1 MRFRKIILDI
11 IYLPVYNKDMK
22 NSTSRD
28 TLLQCA
34 LALFSE
40 KGYDGAGINEIVQ
53 MAGVTKPTLYYF
65 FGSKEGLFEEILK
78 LYYERL
84 NASLAK
90 ESVYTPNSHSY
101 GDDVLPVLLRT
112 ATAYFT
118 FTQEYKQFYLMLL
131 SLTFSPPTVQAS
143 KLVEPY
149 HIAQYRI
156 IIQCFERIAETHTNL
171 RGKERQCA
179 YHFIAIINQNIGLWN
194 YGYVELNEQQAESIV
209 KQFMHGIFS

>member
-1 MRFRKIILDI
+1 MYREIILDI
-11 IYLPVYNKDMK
+11 IYLPVYNRGMK
-22 NSTSRD
+22 NSNSRD

-65 FGSKEGLFEEILK
+65 FQSKERLFEEILK

-84 NASLAK
+84 NAVLAK
-90 ESVYTPNSHSY
+90 ESVYTPNSHNY
-101 GDDVLPVLLRT
+101 GDDVFPVLYRI
-112 ATAYFT
+112 ATTYFT
-118 FTQEYKQFYLMLL
+118 FAQENKQFYLMLL
-131 SLTFSPPTVQAS
+131 SLTFAPPTSQTS
-143 KLVEPY
+143 KMIEL
-149 HIAQYRI
+149 
-156 IIQCFERIAETHTNL
+156 QCFERIAEIHANL
-171 RGKERQCA
+171 KGKERQCA

-194 YGYVELNEQQAESIV
+194 YGYVELDEQKAEAIV

>member
-1 MRFRKIILDI
+1 
-11 IYLPVYNKDMK
+11 MK
-22 NSTSRD
+22 NSNSRD

-65 FGSKEGLFEEILK
+65 FQSKERLFEEILK

-84 NASLAK
+84 NAVLAK
-90 ESVYTPNSHSY
+90 ESVYTPNSHNY
-101 GDDVLPVLLRT
+101 GDDVLPVLLRI
-112 ATAYFT
+112 ATTYFT
-118 FTQEYKQFYLMLL
+118 FAQENKQFYLMLL
-131 SLTFSPPTVQAS
+131 SLTFAPPTVQAS
-143 KLVEPY
+143 KMIEPY
-149 HIAQYRI
+149 HVAQYQI
-156 IIQCFERIAETHTNL
+156 IIQCFERIAGTHANL
-171 RGKERQCA
+171 KGKERQCA

-194 YGYVELNEQQAESIV
+194 YGYVELDEQKAEAIV